1 VNQYSA
7 EAFAAGRIADFHR
20 EAAAAR
26 VASLVPRAD
35 RPHPWTALATRFA
48 TWFATRFATW
58 FATWAERP
66 RAGRSVGVC
75 CPA

>member
-1 VNQYSA
+1 MNEYVA
-7 EAFAAGRIADFHR
+7 HAFATGRIADFHR

-26 VASLVPRAD
+26 VAAGMPRAD

-48 TWFATRFATW
+48 A
-58 FATWAERP
+58 WAERP
-66 RAGRSVGVC
+66 RAGRSLGVC